1 MSREFPG
8 FHTSICEVG
17 NEKPTDGKGQFTDFT
32 DFTPSGMGVYVASA
46 RAPARARTR
55 RHTPLPFGKR
65 EIREIREIALRRGA
79 KIGLL
84 RPPGVK
90 SVKSP
95 LVSDSEVTE

>member
-1 MSREFPG
+1 MNREFPG
-8 FHTSICEVG
+8 FHTSIYEVG
-17 NEKPTDGKGQFTDFT
+17 NRKPTEGVEEFTDFT
-32 DFTPSGMGVYVASA
+32 DFTPSKMGVYVASA
-46 RAPARARTR
+46 RARARSRTR

-65 EIREIREIALRRGA
+65 EIREIREIARQRGG

-95 LVSDSEVTE
+95 RVSDSEVTE